1 MPGGGSTPE
10 PDLLRGVLESYT
22 VPVLRGLAGL
32 LDRGLPTRKAEL
44 VSLILEHLQDP
55 LRLRQLWA
63 ELDERQQAAVAETV
77 HSASGQLDGAAFRA
91 KYGADPHWG
100 RISRWGLIEDPSP
113 LCLFICSGRMPRDLR
128 GWLKAFV
135 PAPRAARIKTA
146 DGPPDTL
153 SQGWTNGQTNQEET
167 VEIPVIRAE
176 MERAAQHDLLAVLR
190 LVDAGK
196 VRVSDKTKQ
205 ATAAGARAITAV
217 LQGGDFYP
225 PVESSDPCTTEPGP
239 IKAFAWPL
247 ILQAAGLAEAS
258 GTKLQLTAAGRKA
271 LTSPPHE
278 TIRRAW
284 NRWLK
289 TTMLDEFNRVHTI
302 KGQTG
307 KGKRQM
313 TAVSGRRQVIAEALA
328 TCPPHEWLAFD
339 EFSRF
344 MRASGHQFEVARDL
358 WHLYISDPNYGSLG
372 YSGCGDWP
380 IVQGRY
386 LLAFLFEYAA
396 TLGLVDVAYIRP
408 AGARDDYGKLWGVD
422 DLDCLSIYDGL
433 LYLRLNGLGA
443 WCLGLSDA
451 YAPSPL
457 EVRQVLRVLPNRDV
471 VAVEPLD
478 PADTLFVEQF
488 ATQASDAVWRI
499 EPAKLLEMLEQGH
512 AVAEVDEFLTARS
525 GDRLPD
531 NVAVLLK
538 EMGERASQL
547 VDLGPARLI
556 EARDAALMQLVAND
570 SRLKSLC
577 LPAGER
583 YLAIPADSEAAFRRA
598 LRELGYGLPLS
609 RTGRP

>member
-1 MPGGGSTPE
+1 MPRRKGNVE
-10 PDLLRGVLESYT
+10 PDLLRGVLESHT
-22 VPVLRGLAGL
+22 VPMLRGLAGL

-44 VSLILEHLQDP
+44 VSVILKHLEDP
-55 LRLRQLWA
+55 QRLRQLWA
-63 ELDERQQAAVAETV
+63 DLDGRQQEALAETV
-77 HSASGQLDGAAFRA
+77 HSASGQFDGAAFRA
-91 KYGADPHWG
+91 KYGADPNWG
-100 RISRWGLIEDPSP
+100 RISRWGSVEDPSP
-113 LCLFICSGRMPRDLR
+113 LCLFIYNARLPRDLR
-128 GWLKAFV
+128 GRLKTFV
-135 PAPRAARIKTA
+135 PAPRAARIKTV
-146 DGPPDTL
+146 DGPPDTV
-153 SQGWTNGQTNQEET
+153 SQGWYNYQTNKEET
-167 VEIPVIRAE
+167 AEIPVIHAE

-196 VRVSDKTKQ
+196 VRVSDKTKRV
-205 ATAAGARAITAV
+205 TAAGARAITEV
-217 LQGGDFYP
+217 LRGGDFYP
-225 PVESSDPCTTEPGP
+225 PVESSDPWTTEPGA

-247 ILQAAGLAEAS
+247 ILQAAGLAELS

-313 TAVSGRRQVIAEALA
+313 TAVSSRRQVIAEALA
-328 TCPPHEWLAFD
+328 ACPPHEWLAFD

-344 MRASGHQFEVARDL
+344 MRASGSKFEVARDL
-358 WHLYISDPNYGSLG
+358 WHLYITDPNYGSLG
-372 YSGCGDWP
+372 YSGFGDWP

-396 TLGLVDVAYIRP
+396 TLGLLDVAYIHP
-408 AGARDDYGKLWGVD
+408 AGARDDYSKLWGVD

-443 WCLGLSDA
+443 WCLGLADE

-457 EVRQVLRVLPNRDV
+457 EVRQVLKVLPNRDV

-478 PADTLFVEQF
+478 PADALFVEQF
-488 ATQASDAVWRI
+488 AAQTSDVVWRI
-499 EPAKLLEMLEQGH
+499 EPVKLLEMLEQGH
-512 AVAEVDEFLTARS
+512 SVAEVEEFLTART

-538 EMGERASQL
+538 EMAERASLL

-556 EARDAALMQLVAND
+556 EARDAALMQLIAND

-609 RTGRP
+609 QARRR